1 MNPNYCLYIIQ
12 LLTGNKTCFVPLQ
25 QVTFLTSHAVIAK
38 PRGGFAITAW
48 LVKNLPKLERQS
60 LLLISQHVLECE
72 QTSCVLTSLYNSE
85 SSSWDDKI
93 PQMTESKYWTYNV
106 RSSSITGSLMTH
118 KNYEFVVIL
127 ELESLI

>member
-1 MNPNYCLYIIQ
+1 MNSNYCLYILQ
-12 LLTGNKTCFVPLQ
+12 LLTGNKTYFVP
-25 QVTFLTSHAVIAK
+25 FLSEQNLAYSMMCST
-38 PRGGFAITAW
+38 GFAITAW

-72 QTSCVLTSLYNSE
+72 RTSCVLTSLYNSE

-93 PQMTESKYWTYNV
+93 TQMTESKYWTYNV
-106 RSSSITGSLMTH
+106 RSSSITGSLMTN